1 MPFNSGIIF
10 FVNYLFI
17 ISGLTNENLYRLMTL
32 KTLTDL
38 HLGNKNCQSFNFYEG
53 VAPVL
58 DAIGSN
64 LLKLILEDFTEVDVD
79 YIGQKC
85 PNLKYLALSGI
96 LTYAPIGHL
105 NSSYF
110 TKVCTL
116 LPMR

>member
-1 MPFNSGIIF
+1 
-10 FVNYLFI
+10 
-17 ISGLTNENLYRLMTL
+17 MTL

-58 DAIGSN
+58 DTIGSN

-85 PNLKYLALSGI
+85 PNLKFLALSGI

-110 TKVCTL
+110 TKVCDFPVSRSVCMIFHHNL
-116 LPMR
+116 WPCVPQRVCRN

>member
-1 MPFNSGIIF
+1 
-10 FVNYLFI
+10 
-17 ISGLTNENLYRLMTL
+17 MTL
-32 KTLTDL
+32 KNLTDL

-58 DAIGSN
+58 DTIGSN

-110 TKVCTL
+110 TKVYCTFL
-116 LPMR
+116 HKPRTTRIHLDKRVPRHGRGPYFNYVST

>member
-1 MPFNSGIIF
+1 
-10 FVNYLFI
+10 
-17 ISGLTNENLYRLMTL
+17 MTL

-53 VAPVL
+53 VAPIL
-58 DAIGSN
+58 DTIGSN

-85 PNLKYLALSGI
+85 PNLKSLALSGI
-96 LTYAPIGHL
+96 LTYAPLGHL

-110 TKVCTL
+110 TKVCIFTVEIVKITIL
-116 LPMR
+116 

>member
-1 MPFNSGIIF
+1 
-10 FVNYLFI
+10 
-17 ISGLTNENLYRLMTL
+17 MTL
-32 KTLTDL
+32 KNLTDL

-58 DAIGSN
+58 DTIGPN

-110 TKVCTL
+110 TKVCIFTVEIVKITIL
-116 LPMR
+116 

>member
-1 MPFNSGIIF
+1 
-10 FVNYLFI
+10 
-17 ISGLTNENLYRLMTL
+17 MTL

-38 HLGNKNCQSFNFYEG
+38 HLGNKYCQSFNFYEG

-58 DAIGSN
+58 DTIGST

-96 LTYAPIGHL
+96 LTYGPIGQL
-105 NSSYF
+105 SSRYF
-110 TKVCTL
+110 NKVHIFKKKKTFASSPLKSCNGTQSL
-116 LPMR
+116 